1 MAFGNKEKGQWKK
14 GQSGNPEGRPP
25 IVNEL
30 KSFLQGRLSEPDP
43 QKPWKSSLEAIS
55 EKLFQMA
62 QKGNLKAMELLF
74 SHAFGK
80 PSENRSLS
88 DDSPEGITVR
98 LISGI
103 DPPD

>member
-1 MAFGNKEKGQWKK
+1 MGSTLCSFQLPSILK
-14 GQSGNPEGRPP
+14 
-25 IVNEL
+25 EL
-30 KSFLQGRLSEPDP
+30 KSFLQERISEPDP
-43 QKPWKSSLEAIS
+43 QKPWKSSLEAIT

-103 DPPD
+103 DPPADSY